1 MTPLFIMFIT
11 FKSEDRFFIFT
22 FLPTSH
28 SFLLGLEV
36 IFSSEWFV
44 EFQVTPESRISIADE
59 RHSSVKSS
67 EGKGI
72 TLTLEVE
79 DIESVWKDLDQIKL
93 KPGKIKKHPW
103 KAKVFYMKNPEG
115 HRIEVWQKCE

>member
-1 MTPLFIMFIT
+1 MTVEIKTTNTILYCREWEKTVHFY
-11 FKSEDRFFIFT
+11 KK
-22 FLPTSH
+22 
-28 SFLLGLEV
+28 LLDLKV

-59 RHSSVKSS
+59 RHSSIKSS

-79 DIESVWKDLDQIKL
+79 DIESVWKNLDQIKL
-93 KPGKIKKHPW
+93 NPGKIKKHPW
-103 KAKVFYMKNPEG
+103 QARVFYMKDPEG